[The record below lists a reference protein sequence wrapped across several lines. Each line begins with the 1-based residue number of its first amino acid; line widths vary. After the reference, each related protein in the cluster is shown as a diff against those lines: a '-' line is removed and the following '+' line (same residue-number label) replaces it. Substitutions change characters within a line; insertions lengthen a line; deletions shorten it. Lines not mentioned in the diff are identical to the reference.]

1 MGRIDLWV
9 WPMRAA
15 EDARGSKILFIT
27 CSLVGHCRKGKPP
40 KNGDGAELARFQ
52 PFHHHFPLV
61 FYAPHVPTA
70 FIKQTHTPTS
80 HPYIYIYICIYYIWT
95 SLQTTRPLGAA
106 LVMGIFDWHRVPAQ
120 HKSKLDALTTQAQSR
135 QEPEA
140 GAGTQARSG
149 AAAGAGASVGYLPPP
164 PLTSATWGGCDA
176 ILTG

>member
-1 MGRIDLWV
+1 LAKQPLPVQVGRIDLWA

-80 HPYIYIYICIYYIWT
+80 HPYIYIYIYVYIIYEHPCKPLDHWELHWLWEFLIDIGFQP
-95 SLQTTRPLGAA
+95 SIKVSSTR
-106 LVMGIFDWHRVPAQ
+106 
-120 HKSKLDALTTQAQSR
+120 
-135 QEPEA
+135 
-140 GAGTQARSG
+140 
-149 AAAGAGASVGYLPPP
+149 
-164 PLTSATWGGCDA
+164 
-176 ILTG
+176 